1 MYCSYALMKIQYI
14 IDHNYY
20 KLATQSLISNISC
33 IMTGEFYNIIIYKPS
48 GAPEATRTL

>member
-1 MYCSYALMKIQYI
+1 MYCSYALMKI